1 MELALY
7 DRIRSDLE
15 AKISTGEWPPG
26 TRIPTEAELG
36 RTYGVSRVTVQRAVQ
51 ELVQR
56 GLVVRYRRRGTF
68 VAKAVSER
76 NLLGLANPMST
87 GPEIEGRHVVSE
99 ARVILARDA
108 AAELKDTDGA
118 TPVVQLRRLKL
129 DTAERPIATELAVLP
144 FALVPK
150 LLDEPLED
158 LTTIA
163 YFRRVGVP
171 VHRSRLYLEPQVLSD
186 DEAELLQRP
195 PGSPVFRLRRH
206 LWLTDGR
213 PAETFVSTL
222 LPDHSPFYIE
232 QSFTEGPR
240 APE

>member
-15 AKISTGEWPPG
+15 TEIVSGAWPPG
-26 TRIPTEAELG
+26 TRVPTEAELA

-68 VAKAVSER
+68 VARAAPER
-76 NLLGLANPMST
+76 NLLRLAGPLST

-99 ARVILARDA
+99 ARVIPARDA
-108 AAELKDTDGA
+108 AADLEGIEPD
-118 TPVVQLRRLKL
+118 TPVVQLRRVKL
-129 DTAERPIATELAVLP
+129 DVAERPIATELAVIP
-144 FALVPK
+144 FALVPR

-158 LTTIA
+158 LTTIG
-163 YFRRVGVP
+163 YFRRTGVP
-171 VHRSRLYLEPQVLSD
+171 VHSSRMYVEPRLLSEE
-186 DEAELLQRP
+186 EAALLDRP
-195 PGSPVFRLRRH
+195 PGIPVFRLRRH
-206 LWLTDGR
+206 IRLADGR
-213 PAETFVSTL
+213 PAEVFESTL

-232 QSFTEGPR
+232 QSLVESP
-240 APE
+240 PDPD